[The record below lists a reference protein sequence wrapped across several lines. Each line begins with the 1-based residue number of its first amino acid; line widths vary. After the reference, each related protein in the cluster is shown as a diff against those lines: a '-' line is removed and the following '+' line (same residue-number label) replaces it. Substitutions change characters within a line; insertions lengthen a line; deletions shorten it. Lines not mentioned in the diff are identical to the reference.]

1 MQKEYLEEFKTYL
14 SFEKNYSANTVKGYE
29 SDITSFLIWL
39 KSDCL
44 AVDLNKLREY
54 IHFIQQFN
62 YKKNTILRKISS
74 IRGFY
79 KYLNR
84 EKIIAANPADALIA
98 PKKGKPLPKF
108 LTDDE
113 MEKILDNVSIS
124 TPAGFR
130 NKAILELLWATGM
143 RISELSGLN
152 FGDLELDNNEIRV
165 FGKGAKERIVLVSNR
180 AKRFLIQYIQS
191 ARSLIPCSN
200 AIKIDTSDSSPV
212 FINKTGYRIQN
223 KTIRNAINEV
233 VDRIQLPKHV
243 TPHVFRHSFATHL
256 IENGADLR
264 VVQELLGHASISN
277 TQIYTHVSMQHL
289 KNVYNTSHPH
299 A

>member
-113 MEKILDNVSIS
+113 MEKILLSLDFGVKGDEITVPTHRYDIAKDKVTEMNDIAEEIARVYGYNKLPS
-124 TPAGFR
+124 TIMNGIAVAKPTEMQRFTKTTSLRCCLPVHCTTAGGAFPPSAVNFTLAFR
-130 NKAILELLWATGM
+130 RG
-143 RISELSGLN
+143 RI
-152 FGDLELDNNEIRV
+152 IM
-165 FGKGAKERIVLVSNR
+165 K
-180 AKRFLIQYIQS
+180 
-191 ARSLIPCSN
+191 
-200 AIKIDTSDSSPV
+200 
-212 FINKTGYRIQN
+212 
-223 KTIRNAINEV
+223 
-233 VDRIQLPKHV
+233 DRIQK
-243 TPHVFRHSFATHL
+243 
-256 IENGADLR
+256 
-264 VVQELLGHASISN
+264 QKGHA
-277 TQIYTHVSMQHL
+277 L
-289 KNVYNTSHPH
+289 
-299 A
+299 